1 MKYKSSS
8 RSQKQKSHRRK
19 SRSHTKRRSSR
30 RVQRGGLILTPSL
43 LSNPSNSHVAGFTDT
58 EGALTGCIGSPNSA
72 TALRGTNVD
81 TIIDG
86 VKTAVHMKGGSHI
99 HLNPE
104 KYGGR
109 RRSCNM
115 KGGLWLP
122 VHAGSRVGALLH
134 PGQGGRRRSC
144 NMKGGLWLP
153 VHAGSRVGALLQD
166 GGRRRSCN
174 KRKCNHKYHRMQR
187 GGSHTMNTNGYSIG
201 GVELKPSL
209 SGIANNYHNAYDSCR
224 G

>member
-43 LSNPSNSHVAGFTDT
+43 LSNPSNSHVAGKGFTDT

-81 TIIDG
+81 TIIGG
-86 VKTAVHMKGGSHI
+86 VKSAVHMKGGTR
-99 HLNPE
+99 LPE
-104 KYGGR
+104 RILGGR

-115 KGGLWLP
+115 KGG
-122 VHAGSRVGALLH
+122 VELLVQGGFSD
-134 PGQGGRRRSC
+134 PARGNPLTQDGGRRRSC
-144 NMKGGLWLP
+144 NMKGGMERLLQG
-153 VHAGSRVGALLQD
+153 GSVYAAQD

-174 KRKCNHKYHRMQR
+174 KRKCNHKNHRMQR
-187 GGSHTMNTNGYSIG
+187 GGSVHNTNGYSIG

>member
-30 RVQRGGLILTPSL
+30 RVQRGGLILSPSVY
-43 LSNPSNSHVAGFTDT
+43 SNPSNSHVAGKGFTDT
-58 EGALTGCIGSPNSA
+58 ESALTGCIGSPNSA
-72 TALRGTNVD
+72 TALKGTNVD
-81 TIIDG
+81 TIIG
-86 VKTAVHMKGGSHI
+86 GIRMPVVMKGGQTAFA
-99 HLNPE
+99 PE
-104 KYGGR
+104 
-109 RRSCNM
+109 M
-115 KGGLWLP
+115 KGGQQL
-122 VHAGSRVGALLH
+122 VMN
-134 PGQGGRRRSC
+134 GGRPTSK
-144 NMKGGLWLP
+144 MM
-153 VHAGSRVGALLQD
+153 

-187 GGSHTMNTNGYSIG
+187 GGSHNINTNGYSIG

>member
-122 VHAGSRVGALLH
+122 VHAGSRVGALL
-134 PGQGGRRRSC
+134 
-144 NMKGGLWLP
+144 
-153 VHAGSRVGALLQD
+153 QD

>member
-122 VHAGSRVGALLH
+122 VHAGSRVGALL
-134 PGQGGRRRSC
+134 
-144 NMKGGLWLP
+144 
-153 VHAGSRVGALLQD
+153 QD

-174 KRKCNHKYHRMQR
+174 KRKCNHKNHRMQR

>member
-30 RVQRGGLILTPSL
+30 RLQRGGLILTPSL
-43 LSNPSNSHVAGFTDT
+43 LSNPSNSHFTGFTDT

-81 TIIDG
+81 TIIG
-86 VKTAVHMKGGSHI
+86 GIKTAVHMKGGSQTP
-99 HLNPE
+99 LPRPVF
-104 KYGGR
+104 GGR

-115 KGGLWLP
+115 KGGME
-122 VHAGSRVGALLH
+122 RLL
-134 PGQGGRRRSC
+134 QGGLRE
-144 NMKGGLWLP
+144 GPHPL
-153 VHAGSRVGALLQD
+153 D

-187 GGSHTMNTNGYSIG
+187 GGSHNINTNGYSIG

>member
-19 SRSHTKRRSSR
+19 RRSHTKRRSNR
-30 RVQRGGLILTPSL
+30 RVQRGGSILSPSVY
-43 LSNPSNSHVAGFTDT
+43 SNPSNSHVAGKGFTDT

-81 TIIDG
+81 TIIGG
-86 VKTAVHMKGGSHI
+86 VKSAVHMKGGSHI
-99 HLNPE
+99 HLNPA
-104 KYGGR
+104 KYGRPFQEGFAQR
-109 RRSCNM
+109 
-115 KGGLWLP
+115 GLFP
-122 VHAGSRVGALLH
+122 
-134 PGQGGRRRSC
+134 QE
-144 NMKGGLWLP
+144 
-153 VHAGSRVGALLQD
+153 

-174 KRKCNHKYHRMQR
+174 KRKCNHKNHRMQR